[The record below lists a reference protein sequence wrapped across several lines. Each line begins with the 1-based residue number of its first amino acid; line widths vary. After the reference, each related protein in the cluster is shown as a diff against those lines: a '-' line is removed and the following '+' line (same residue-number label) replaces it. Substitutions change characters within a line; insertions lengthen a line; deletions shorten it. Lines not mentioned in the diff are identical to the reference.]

1 LKKKEKQAAPNN
13 ARAARE
19 KLQLRSRGEPDVS
32 SVAGFVHISEA
43 IGEALHLLLAET
55 EAEIERT
62 CRFRGPVTED
72 QQNASNTIDRAH
84 RALDQLTLER
94 EEDEELEQARSKR
107 QLARVTNR

>member
-1 LKKKEKQAAPNN
+1 MKKKEKQAAPNN

-43 IGEALHLLLAET
+43 IGEALYWLLAET

-62 CRFRGPVTED
+62 CRFRGPVTEA
-72 QQNASNTIDRAH
+72 QRRASNTLDRAH
-84 RALDQLTLER
+84 KALDQLTAAR
-94 EEDEELEQARSKR
+94 EGKETLDGGAHG
-107 QLARVTNR
+107 